1 MTVES
6 RCRALLKGGH
16 MSCSSGNQ
24 CLNNAG
30 DESVFCIW
38 HQKLFDALLSQ
49 EMPEIEKT
57 AMLCVGAVMDDAL
70 SRGMTECN

>member
-1 MTVES
+1 MTVDS

-16 MSCSSGNQ
+16 MNNSGGNR
-24 CLNNAG
+24 CLKNAG
-30 DESVFCIW
+30 DESVFCAW
-38 HQKLFDALLSQ
+38 HQGLFGAFLSQ

-70 SRGMTECN
+70 SRGMIECS